1 MAMGA
6 QLSAAGCFA
15 RLALA
20 PKWPGRATRHYRNKN
35 RLQRFARKR
44 QQLHI

>member
-1 MAMGA
+1 MGA

-20 PKWPGRATRHYRNKN
+20 PKWPGRATRHYHHKN
-35 RLQRFARKR
+35 LLQRFASKR
-44 QQLHI
+44 QQLYI